1 MANPFFER
9 LERAAPGDSVALA
22 LALDALAFDAHGLI
36 PAIAQRHD
44 TGEVVMF
51 AWMNRAALD
60 ETLATGRVCYYS
72 RARGTLWRK
81 GEESGNEQRLR
92 ALRFDCDGDVLL
104 LTVEQTGP
112 ACHTGRRSCFY
123 LKVDG
128 DRVTVVDAPERDP
141 QDMYRSTNRSI

>member
-1 MANPFFER
+1 MSNRFFDR

-22 LALDALAFDAHGLI
+22 AALDALAFDEHGLI

-60 ETLATGRVCYYS
+60 ETLTTGRVCYYS
-72 RARGTLWRK
+72 RARGKLWRK

-92 ALRFDCDGDVLL
+92 GLRIDCDGDVLL

-112 ACHTGRRSCFY
+112 ACHTGRRGCFY

-141 QDMYRSTNRSI
+141 NDMYRSRG

>member
-1 MANPFFER
+1 MANALFET
-9 LERAAPGDSVALA
+9 LERTAPGGAIALSDV
-22 LALDALAFDAHGLI
+22 LDALPYDAAGLI

-72 RARGTLWRK
+72 RSRGRLWRK
-81 GEESGNEQRLR
+81 GETSGNAQHLREMRL
-92 ALRFDCDGDVLL
+92 DCDGDVVLL
-104 LTVEQTGP
+104 KVEQRGP

-123 LKVDG
+123 LRVDG
-128 DRVTVVDAPERDP
+128 DRVTVTDAPVQHPDE
-141 QDMYRSTNRSI
+141 MYRATE